1 MRGEKQYLANPVPS
15 ERLHLLTVE
24 LRPEQDVRVSM
35 QLASQSGQV
44 DQKMSPSIHAALV
57 ESLFTNPAPLFAGAL
72 CAAVAALMT
81 ALKTGN
87 AWLWPCVAL
96 LVVSGALRALDMG
109 YFQRKKPVLTP
120 EQVTRWEVRYQIGAM
135 SYALALGIWC
145 LTALIGTDDAV
156 AHMIC
161 VSVTLCYVAAG
172 GGRTYGRPW
181 IFHVQM
187 LLACGPMTV
196 ALAIHGNPYYV
207 GMALLNVL
215 FFVSL
220 RQISTSLQEIF
231 VRALIGRERE
241 AALASQFDTALNNMP
256 HGLCMFR
263 ADGRLAVMNH
273 RFSEMM
279 HLPDDLVQRGA
290 SASDIIDACVIA
302 GSVTAASG
310 KMILAE
316 IENTRTRDMITT
328 DPDTARGRYMS
339 WTFQPMAGGGAVL
352 LLEDITARRNAEAR
366 ISHLARYDEL
376 TALPNRVNF
385 RDEIGR
391 LLATQH
397 GSSHMS
403 ALLFVDLDQ
412 FKQVNDTLGHPCGDQ
427 LLCAVADR
435 LREMLRPEDFVARF
449 GGDEFVVF
457 QQNIHSPEDAASLA
471 RRIVDRLSE
480 RYKIDNHLVEI
491 GASVGIAITEP
502 GVSADTLLKNADMAL
517 YRAKADGR
525 ATYCFF
531 RDEMAQIVE
540 ARRILELDLR
550 KALANEEFELYYQ
563 PLVNL
568 KTGRITTCEA
578 LLRWNHPVRGTVSPI
593 DIIPVAEDMGLI
605 IDLGRWILRKA
616 CMECMKWPAGV
627 SVAVNFSPQQFHQRD
642 IMSEIRYALEVSGLP
657 AERLEI
663 EITESS
669 LLRNTQLTHD
679 VLAQLHT
686 LGVRISLDDFGTG
699 YSSLSYLHNF
709 TLQKVKIDRSFLEG
723 IDTARPL
730 TLLRGVAR
738 LSADLGMSV
747 VVEGI
752 ETNEQ
757 LELISADGTVT
768 EAQGYLFSRPVR
780 AVRVRQ
786 LLNASHGRQPPE
798 GQLHIISSR
807 SIA

>member
-1 MRGEKQYLANPVPS
+1 
-15 ERLHLLTVE
+15 
-24 LRPEQDVRVSM
+24 M
-35 QLASQSGQV
+35 QLASQRGGN
-44 DQKMSPSIHAALV
+44 DQKMSPSIYAALID
-57 ESLFTNPAPLFAGAL
+57 SLFTDPGPMFAGAL
-72 CAAVAALMT
+72 CAAVAAIMT

-96 LVVSGALRALDMG
+96 LVFTGALRALDTRE
-109 YFQRKKPVLTP
+109 YHRQSSTLTA
-120 EQVTRWEVRYQIGAM
+120 EGVTRWEIRYQIGAM
-135 SYALALGIWC
+135 LYAAALGLWC
-145 LTALIGTDDAV
+145 LMTLMGSDDAV
-156 AHMIC
+156 AHMIAT
-161 VSVTLCYVAAG
+161 SVTLCYVAAG

-187 LLACGPMTV
+187 LLACGPLTL
-196 ALAIHGNPYYV
+196 ALALKNNLYY
-207 GMALLNVL
+207 GGLAALNVL
-215 FFVSL
+215 FFL
-220 RQISTSLQEIF
+220 ALKHISTSLQKIF
-231 VRALIGRERE
+231 VRALIARERE
-241 AALASQFDTALNNMP
+241 AALANQFDTALNNMP

-263 ADGRLAVMNH
+263 ADGQLAVMNH

-279 HLPDDLVQRGA
+279 QLSDDLVQDGA
-290 SASDIIDACVIA
+290 SASDIITACVRT
-302 GSVTAASG
+302 GSVSAMSG
-310 KMILAE
+310 NLIVTE
-316 IENTRTRDMITT
+316 IENSMAGDVITT
-328 DPDTARGRYMS
+328 DPDAAKNRSLS
-339 WTFQPMAGGGAVL
+339 WTFQPMVDGGTVVL
-352 LLEDITARRNAEAR
+352 VEDITERKQAEAK

-376 TALPNRVNF
+376 TELPNRVNF

-391 LLATQH
+391 LLAIQNDRNQL
-397 GSSHMS
+397 S

-427 LLCAVADR
+427 LLCAVAGR

-457 QQNIHSPEDAASLA
+457 QQNIKSHEDAAGLA

-491 GASVGIAITEP
+491 GASVGIAMTAP

-525 ATYCFF
+525 GTFCFF
-531 RDEMAQIVE
+531 RDEMAQTVE

-550 KALANEEFELYYQ
+550 KALANEEFELFYQ

-568 KTGRITTCEA
+568 KTGKITTCEA

-605 IDLGRWILRKA
+605 VDLGRWILRKA
-616 CMECMKWPAGV
+616 CMECMKWPESV

-642 IMSEIRYALEVSGLP
+642 VLSEVRYALEVSGLP
-657 AERLEI
+657 AHRLEI

-679 VLAQLHT
+679 VLSQLHS

-709 TLQKVKIDRSFLEG
+709 PLQKVKIDRSFLEG
-723 IDTARPL
+723 IDTDRPL

-738 LSADLGMSV
+738 LSADLGMAV

-757 LELISADGTVT
+757 LELISADGAVT
-768 EAQGYLFSRPVR
+768 EAQGYLFSRPVPAIR
-780 AVRVRQ
+780 ARQ
-786 LLNASHGRQPPE
+786 LLNASHGRRMPDDQ
-798 GQLHIISSR
+798 IVAISSR

>member
-1 MRGEKQYLANPVPS
+1 
-15 ERLHLLTVE
+15 
-24 LRPEQDVRVSM
+24 M
-35 QLASQSGQV
+35 QSV
-44 DQKMSPSIHAALV
+44 DQNQSDQNDELEPVLYAALIDSMLQNFWPMLV
-57 ESLFTNPAPLFAGAL
+57 GSLSTAIAT
-72 CAAVAALMT
+72 VMT

-87 AWLWPCVAL
+87 LLLWPCTVMII
-96 LVVSGALRALDMG
+96 GIGTFRA
-109 YFQRKKPVLTP
+109 FQMRKYERRLSTLTFDQAKYLEP
-120 EQVTRWEVRYQIGAM
+120 RYAIGAM
-135 SYALALGIWC
+135 VYAGVLGAWC
-145 LTALIGTDDAV
+145 VLTILGSDDPI
-156 AHMIC
+156 AHMLC
-161 VSVTLCYVAAG
+161 VAVTVGYTAGAAA
-172 GGRTYGRPW
+172 RNYGRPAL
-181 IFHVQM
+181 VQYHI
-187 LLACGPMTV
+187 LLACGPMSV
-196 ALAIHGNPYYV
+196 ALALHGGYYYV
-207 GMALLNVL
+207 GLAVLLVL
-215 FFVSL
+215 FFVGLKGINLS
-220 RQISTSLQEIF
+220 IHAIF
-231 VRALIGRERE
+231 VKALTSSFRE
-241 AALASQFDTALNNMP
+241 AALAGQFDTALNNMP

-273 RFSEMM
+273 RFSQMM
-279 HLPDDLVQRGA
+279 ELSDDLACRGA
-290 SASDIIDACVIA
+290 TAADIVNACVVT
-302 GSVTAASG
+302 GSISTESG
-310 KMILAE
+310 KIIVAE
-316 IENTRTRDMITT
+316 IENSHAGDIITT
-328 DPDTARGRYMS
+328 DPDLLRGRSLS
-339 WTFQPMAGGGAVL
+339 WTFQPMAGGGAVV
-352 LLEDITARRNAEAR
+352 LLEDITERRNSEAR

-385 RDEIGR
+385 RDEIERLLKIPHEAGR
-391 LLATQH
+391 L
-397 GSSHMS
+397 S

-435 LREMLRPEDFVARF
+435 LRAMLRPEDFVARF

-457 QQNIHSPEDAASLA
+457 QQHICSNEDAAILA
-471 RRIVDRLSE
+471 RRIVDHLSE

-491 GASVGIAITEP
+491 GASVGIAMTSSGI
-502 GVSADTLLKNADMAL
+502 SADTLLKNADMAL

-525 ATYCFF
+525 GTFCFF
-531 RDEMAQIVE
+531 HEELAQTVE

-550 KALANEEFELYYQ
+550 KALVNEEFELFFQ

-568 KTGRITTCEA
+568 KSGKIATCEA
-578 LLRWNHPVRGTVSPI
+578 LLRWNHPMRGTVSPI

-605 IDLGRWILRKA
+605 VDLGRWILRKA
-616 CMECMKWPAGV
+616 CMECMKWPEGV

-642 IMSEIRYALEVSGLP
+642 VLSEVRYALEVSGLP

-669 LLRNTQLTHD
+669 LLRNTLLTHD
-679 VLAQLHT
+679 VLAQLRT
-686 LGVRISLDDFGTG
+686 IGVGISLDDFGTG

-709 TLQKVKIDRSFLEG
+709 PLQKVKIDRSFLEG
-723 IDTARPL
+723 IDNDRPL

-768 EAQGYLFSRPVR
+768 EAQGYLFSRPVP

-786 LLNASHGRQPPE
+786 LLNASHGRRLPDGVVVP
-798 GQLHIISSR
+798 LPSR

>member
-1 MRGEKQYLANPVPS
+1 MQVADRSGEP
-15 ERLHLLTVE
+15 
-24 LRPEQDVRVSM
+24 
-35 QLASQSGQV
+35 
-44 DQKMSPSIHAALV
+44 DQKFSPSIRAALLD
-57 ESLFTNPAPLFAGAL
+57 SLFETSAPMLAGLILGAGA
-72 CAAVAALMT
+72 AAMT
-81 ALKTGN
+81 ALKT
-87 AWLWPCVAL
+87 AEPLIWACVAL
-96 LVVSGALRALDMG
+96 LVVAGVVRGFVL
-109 YFQRKKPVLTP
+109 QRYHVRKST
-120 EQVTRWEVRYQIGAM
+120 VTVDEAARWKTLHQIGAM
-135 SYALALGIWC
+135 IQAAAVGIWC
-145 LTALIGTDDAV
+145 SATLLVSDDAV

-161 VSVTLCYVAAG
+161 LSVTTGILAGGAGRAYGRQWIFQLQAALIFGPTVIALALRGTPYYIAMSAVCAIFLVSVTQLSANLH
-172 GGRTYGRPW
+172 R
-181 IFHVQM
+181 IFMQ
-187 LLACGPMTV
+187 
-196 ALAIHGNPYYV
+196 ALA
-207 GMALLNVL
+207 A
-215 FFVSL
+215 
-220 RQISTSLQEIF
+220 
-231 VRALIGRERE
+231 RERE
-241 AALASQFDTALNNMP
+241 AALAGQFDTALNNMP
-256 HGLCMFR
+256 HGLCMFA

-279 HLPDDLVQRGA
+279 NLSDDFVHRSA
-290 SASDIIDACVIA
+290 SASGIVAACVNA
-302 GSVTAASG
+302 GSISAASG
-310 KMILAE
+310 KMILSE
-316 IENTRTRDMITT
+316 IQNSQARDIVTA
-328 DPDTARGRYMS
+328 DPDADRGRSLS
-339 WTFQPMAGGGAVL
+339 WTFQPMAGGGAVV
-352 LLEDITARRNAEAR
+352 LLEDITERKIAEAR

-385 RDEIGR
+385 RDEIER
-391 LLATQH
+391 LLTI
-397 GSSHMS
+397 SHNAERLS

-427 LLCAVADR
+427 LLCAVSDR

-457 QQNIHSPEDAASLA
+457 QQNISSNDDAAGLA
-471 RRIVDRLSE
+471 RRIVERLSE

-491 GASVGIAITEP
+491 GASVGIAMTSPAGI
-502 GVSADTLLKNADMAL
+502 SADTLLKNADMAL

-525 ATYCFF
+525 GTFCFF
-531 RDEMAQIVE
+531 RDEMAQTVE

-550 KALANEEFELYYQ
+550 KALANEEFELFYQ

-568 KTGRITTCEA
+568 KSGRIVTCEA

-605 IDLGRWILRKA
+605 VDLGRWILRKA
-616 CMECMKWPAGV
+616 CMECMKWPEGV

-642 IMSEIRYALEVSGLP
+642 VLSEVRYALEVSGLP
-657 AERLEI
+657 AHRLEI

-679 VLAQLHT
+679 VLSQLRT
-686 LGVRISLDDFGTG
+686 IGVRISLDDFGTG

-709 TLQKVKIDRSFLEG
+709 PLQKVKIDRSFLEG
-723 IDTARPL
+723 IDTDRPL

-768 EAQGYLFSRPVR
+768 EAQGYLFSRPVP

-786 LLNASHGRQPPE
+786 LLNASHGRRMPDDQIVAVLP
-798 GQLHIISSR
+798 SR

>member
-1 MRGEKQYLANPVPS
+1 M
-15 ERLHLLTVE
+15 
-24 LRPEQDVRVSM
+24 
-35 QLASQSGQV
+35 
-44 DQKMSPSIHAALV
+44 
-57 ESLFTNPAPLFAGAL
+57 
-72 CAAVAALMT
+72 
-81 ALKTGN
+81 
-87 AWLWPCVAL
+87 
-96 LVVSGALRALDMG
+96 
-109 YFQRKKPVLTP
+109 
-120 EQVTRWEVRYQIGAM
+120 
-135 SYALALGIWC
+135 
-145 LTALIGTDDAV
+145 
-156 AHMIC
+156 
-161 VSVTLCYVAAG
+161 AG
-172 GGRTYGRPW
+172 GAGRTYGRPW

-187 LLACGPMTV
+187 LLACGPT
-196 ALAIHGNPYYV
+196 ALALALHGTPYYI
-207 GMALLNVL
+207 GMAVAAACC
-215 FFVSL
+215 FSL
-220 RQISTSLQEIF
+220 ALKQISTNLQRIF
-231 VRALIGRERE
+231 VRAHVARERE
-241 AALASQFDTALNNMP
+241 AALAGQFDTALNNMP

-263 ADGRLAVMNH
+263 ADGRLAVMNY

-279 HLPDDLVQRGA
+279 DLSDDLVQRGA
-290 SASDIIDACVIA
+290 SASDIIAACVGA
-302 GSVTAASG
+302 GSISAASG

-316 IENTRTRDMITT
+316 IENSQARDIITT
-328 DPDTARGRYMS
+328 DPDFDQNRSLS
-339 WTFQPMAGGGAVL
+339 WTFQPMDGGGAVV
-352 LLEDITARRNAEAR
+352 LLEDITERRNAEAR

-376 TALPNRVNF
+376 TELPNRVNF

-391 LLATQH
+391 LLAAQQ
-397 GSSHMS
+397 GAEQLS

-427 LLCAVADR
+427 LLCAVSER

-457 QQNIHSPEDAASLA
+457 QQNIHSPDDAAGLA

-491 GASVGIAITEP
+491 GASVGIAMTSR

-525 ATYCFF
+525 GTFCFF
-531 RDEMAQIVE
+531 RDEMAQVVE
-540 ARRILELDLR
+540 SRRILELDLR
-550 KALANEEFELYYQ
+550 KALANEEFELFFQ

-568 KTGRITTCEA
+568 KSGRISTCEA
-578 LLRWNHPVRGTVSPI
+578 LLRWNHPVRGTVSPT

-605 IDLGRWILRKA
+605 VDLGRWILRKA
-616 CMECMKWPAGV
+616 CMECMKWPEGV

-642 IMSEIRYALEVSGLP
+642 VLSEVRYALEVSGLP
-657 AERLEI
+657 ANRLEI

-679 VLAQLHT
+679 VLSQLHS

-709 TLQKVKIDRSFLEG
+709 PLQKVKIDRSFLEG
-723 IDTARPL
+723 IDSDRPL

-757 LELISADGTVT
+757 LELISADGAVT
-768 EAQGYLFSRPVR
+768 EAQGYLFSPPVP

-786 LLNASHGRQPPE
+786 LLNASHGRRPPE
-798 GQLHIISSR
+798 GQLVPLSSR

>member
-1 MRGEKQYLANPVPS
+1 MRAPK
-15 ERLHLLTVE
+15 
-24 LRPEQDVRVSM
+24 M
-35 QLASQSGQV
+35 QLASQTEEP
-44 DQKMSPSIHAALV
+44 DQKISPSTYSALID
-57 ESLFTNPAPLFAGAL
+57 SLFTDPGPMFAGAL
-72 CAAVAALMT
+72 CAAVAAIMT

-87 AWLWPCVAL
+87 ALLWPCVAL
-96 LVVSGALRALDMG
+96 LVVTGAVRALDTRQYQKVRG
-109 YFQRKKPVLTP
+109 SLSVDG
-120 EQVTRWEVRYQIGAM
+120 VTRWEVRYQIGAM
-135 SYALALGIWC
+135 LYAAALGLWC
-145 LTALIGTDDAV
+145 LVAVMGSDDAV
-156 AHMIC
+156 AHMIAT
-161 VSVTLCYVAAG
+161 SVTLCYVAAG

-187 LLACGPMTV
+187 LLACGPLTA
-196 ALAIHGNPYYV
+196 ALAANGSPFYI

-215 FFVSL
+215 FFFSL
-220 RQISTSLQEIF
+220 KHISTSLQKIF
-231 VRALIGRERE
+231 VRALIARERE
-241 AALASQFDTALNNMP
+241 AALANQFDTALNNMP
-256 HGLCMFR
+256 HGLAMFR

-273 RFSEMM
+273 RFSKMM
-279 HLPDDLVQRGA
+279 NLSDDFAQRGA
-290 SASDIIDACVIA
+290 DVSAICAACVEA
-302 GSVTAASG
+302 GTMSAVSATLILQEVEHSRASE
-310 KMILAE
+310 L
-316 IENTRTRDMITT
+316 ITT
-328 DPDTARGRYMS
+328 DPDFSKNRSLS
-339 WTFQPMAGGGAVL
+339 WTFQPMADGGTVML
-352 LLEDITARRNAEAR
+352 VEDITERKDAEAR

-376 TALPNRVNF
+376 TELPNRVNF

-391 LLATQH
+391 LLAVQQ
-397 GSSHMS
+397 GAEQLSS
-403 ALLFVDLDQ
+403 LLFVDLDQ

-427 LLCAVADR
+427 LLCAVSKR

-457 QQNIHSPEDAASLA
+457 QQNIHSADDAAGLA

-491 GASVGIAITEP
+491 GASVGIAMTSR

-525 ATYCFF
+525 GTFCFF
-531 RDEMAQIVE
+531 REEMAQVVE
-540 ARRILELDLR
+540 SRRILELDLR
-550 KALANEEFELYYQ
+550 KALANEEFELFFQ

-568 KTGRITTCEA
+568 KSGRISTCEA
-578 LLRWNHPVRGTVSPI
+578 LLRWNHPVRGTVSPT

-605 IDLGRWILRKA
+605 VDLGRWILRKA
-616 CMECMKWPAGV
+616 CMECMKWPEGV

-642 IMSEIRYALEVSGLP
+642 VLSEVRYALEVSGLQ
-657 AERLEI
+657 ANRLEI

-679 VLAQLHT
+679 VLSQLHS

-709 TLQKVKIDRSFLEG
+709 PLQKVKIDRSFLEG
-723 IDTARPL
+723 IDSDRPL

-757 LELISADGTVT
+757 LELISADGAVT
-768 EAQGYLFSRPVR
+768 EAQGYLFSPPVP

-786 LLNASHGRQPPE
+786 LLNASHGRRPPD
-798 GQLHIISSR
+798 GQLVPVSSR

>member
-1 MRGEKQYLANPVPS
+1 
-15 ERLHLLTVE
+15 
-24 LRPEQDVRVSM
+24 M
-35 QLASQSGQV
+35 QLVDEKTRSNQEEQS
-44 DQKMSPSIHAALV
+44 PLLYAALV
-57 ESLFTNPAPLFAGAL
+57 DSMCQNFWPMFIGSV
-72 CAAVAALMT
+72 CAATAALMT
-81 ALKTGN
+81 AVKTGN
-87 AWLWPCVAL
+87 VLLWPCAVLIVAIGTARAFQMRKYERRT
-96 LVVSGALRALDMG
+96 SALT
-109 YFQRKKPVLTP
+109 F
-120 EQVTRWEVRYQIGAM
+120 EQAQYCEPRYAIGAII
-135 SYALALGIWC
+135 YAGVLGAWC
-145 LTALIGTDDAV
+145 FITILGSDDAI
-156 AHMIC
+156 AHMLC
-161 VSVTLCYVAAG
+161 VSTTVGYTAG
-172 GGRTYGRPW
+172 GAARNYGRPKL
-181 IFHVQM
+181 IQLHILF
-187 LLACGPMTV
+187 ACGPMS
-196 ALAIHGNPYYV
+196 LA
-207 GMALLNVL
+207 MALHGGLYYIGSAVLLVL
-215 FFVSL
+215 FFIGLKHINISL
-220 RQISTSLQEIF
+220 HAIF
-231 VRALIGRERE
+231 VKALTSSFRES
-241 AALASQFDTALNNMP
+241 ALAGQFDTALNNMP
-256 HGLCMFR
+256 HGLCMFA

-279 HLPDDLVQRGA
+279 NLSDDLVHRGA
-290 SASDIIDACVIA
+290 SAPDIVSACVIA
-302 GSVTAASG
+302 GSISAASG
-310 KMILAE
+310 RMILSE
-316 IENTRTRDMITT
+316 IENSQARDIITT
-328 DPDTARGRYMS
+328 DPDVARSRSLS
-339 WTFQPMAGGGAVL
+339 WTFQPMAGGGAVVL
-352 LLEDITARRNAEAR
+352 VEDITERRNAEAR
-366 ISHLARYDEL
+366 ISRLARYDEL

-385 RDEIGR
+385 RDEIER
-391 LLATQH
+391 LLAI
-397 GSSHMS
+397 SHDAERLS

-457 QQNIHSPEDAASLA
+457 QQDIKSAEDAAGLA

-491 GASVGIAITEP
+491 GASVGIAMTSPPDI
-502 GVSADTLLKNADMAL
+502 SADTLLKNADMAL

-525 ATYCFF
+525 GTFCFF
-531 RDEMAQIVE
+531 RDEMAQTVE

-550 KALANEEFELYYQ
+550 TALADEEFELFYQ

-568 KTGRITTCEA
+568 KSGRISTCEA

-605 IDLGRWILRKA
+605 VDLGRWILRKA
-616 CMECMKWPAGV
+616 CMECMKWPEAV

-642 IMSEIRYALEVSGLP
+642 VLSEVRYALEVSGLP
-657 AERLEI
+657 AHRLEI

-679 VLAQLHT
+679 VLSQLRAI
-686 LGVRISLDDFGTG
+686 GVRISLDDFGTG

-709 TLQKVKIDRSFLEG
+709 PLQKVKIDRSFLEG
-723 IDTARPL
+723 IDTDRPL

-768 EAQGYLFSRPVR
+768 EAQGYLFSRPVP

-786 LLNASHGRQPPE
+786 LLNASHGRRLPE
-798 GQLHIISSR
+798 DQLLAVVPSR

>member
-1 MRGEKQYLANPVPS
+1 
-15 ERLHLLTVE
+15 
-24 LRPEQDVRVSM
+24 M
-35 QLASQSGQV
+35 QLAKETGEV
-44 DQKMSPSIHAALV
+44 DRKMSPLIHAALV
-57 ESLFTNPAPLFAGAL
+57 ESLFTNPGPLFAGAL
-72 CAAVAALMT
+72 CAAIAAVMT
-81 ALKTGN
+81 AMKTGN
-87 AWLWPCVAL
+87 VWLWPSVGL
-96 LVVSGALRALDMG
+96 LVITGALRALDMG
-109 YFQRKKPVLTP
+109 YFNRVRSQMTA
-120 EQVTRWEVRYQIGAM
+120 EQVARWEVRYQIGAM
-135 SYALALGIWC
+135 AYALALGLWC
-145 LTALIGTDDAV
+145 FVALVGSDDAV
-156 AHMIC
+156 AHMIAT
-161 VSVTLCYVAAG
+161 SVTLCYVAAG

-187 LLACGPMTV
+187 LLAIGPLTA
-196 ALAIHGNPYYV
+196 ALVLHGSVYYM

-215 FFVSL
+215 FFFSL
-220 RQISTSLQEIF
+220 KQISSSLQNIF

-241 AALASQFDTALNNMP
+241 SALASQFDTALNNMP

-279 HLPDDLVQRGA
+279 HLPDDVVERGA
-290 SASDIIDACVIA
+290 RAADIIEACVLA
-302 GSVTAASG
+302 GSITVASG

-316 IENTRTRDMITT
+316 IENTRARDMITT
-328 DPDTARGRYMS
+328 DPDPARGRFMS
-339 WTFQPMAGGGAVL
+339 WTFQPMAGGGAVV
-352 LLEDITARRNAEAR
+352 LLEDITERRNAEAR

-391 LLATQH
+391 LLATQQ
-397 GSSHMS
+397 GSDHMS

-457 QQNIHSPEDAASLA
+457 QQNIHSAEDAAGLA

-491 GASVGIAITEP
+491 GASVGIAMTAP

-525 ATYCFF
+525 GTYCFF
-531 RDEMAQIVE
+531 RDEMAQTVE

-568 KTGRITTCEA
+568 KSGKISTCEA

-593 DIIPVAEDMGLI
+593 DIIPIAEDMGLI
-605 IDLGRWILRKA
+605 VDLGRWILRKA

-642 IMSEIRYALEVSGLP
+642 ILSEVRYALEVSGLP

-679 VLAQLHT
+679 VLAQLHA

-709 TLQKVKIDRSFLEG
+709 PLQKVKIDRSFLEG
-723 IDTARPL
+723 IDSDRPL

-757 LELISADGTVT
+757 LERISADGTVS
-768 EAQGYLFSRPVR
+768 EAQGYLFSRPVP
-780 AVRVRQ
+780 AVRIRQ
-786 LLNASHGRQPPE
+786 LLKASHGRRSSE
-798 GQLHIISSR
+798 GALLLVS

>member
-1 MRGEKQYLANPVPS
+1 
-15 ERLHLLTVE
+15 
-24 LRPEQDVRVSM
+24 M
-35 QLASQSGQV
+35 QLAKETREV
-44 DQKMSPSIHAALV
+44 DQGLSPSIHAASTD
-57 ESLFTNPAPLFAGAL
+57 SLFEATGTVLTGIVFS
-72 CAAVAALMT
+72 AVAATMT
-81 ALKTGN
+81 ALKTEQIVVWAFVPLLILAG
-87 AWLWPCVAL
+87 AFRAFDLRRYQASKSTLTAEDAARAQRRYHVGAMIQAAVLGLWCFTAL
-96 LVVSGALRALDMG
+96 LSNADPVVHMIALSVTTGIVAGAAGRAYGRQSMFRLQATLIFG
-109 YFQRKKPVLTP
+109 PSV
-120 EQVTRWEVRYQIGAM
+120 I
-135 SYALALGIWC
+135 ALALY
-145 LTALIGTDDAV
+145 GT
-156 AHMIC
+156 
-161 VSVTLCYVAAG
+161 
-172 GGRTYGRPW
+172 
-181 IFHVQM
+181 
-187 LLACGPMTV
+187 
-196 ALAIHGNPYYV
+196 PYYIAMSV
-207 GMALLNVL
+207 VCAAFLVAVMQLSANLH
-215 FFVSL
+215 
-220 RQISTSLQEIF
+220 RIF
-231 VRALIGRERE
+231 MRAVVARERE
-241 AALASQFDTALNNMP
+241 AALAGQFDTALNNMP

-279 HLPDDLVQRGA
+279 HLPENFVGRGA
-290 SASDIIDACVIA
+290 CASDLIEECVLA
-302 GSVTAASG
+302 GSITAASG

-316 IENTRTRDMITT
+316 IENTRARDMITT
-328 DPDTARGRYMS
+328 DPDLERGRVMS
-339 WTFQPMAGGGAVL
+339 WTFQPMEGGGAVV
-352 LLEDITARRNAEAR
+352 LLEDITERRHAEAR

-391 LLATQH
+391 LLATQQDRDH
-397 GSSHMS
+397 TS
-403 ALLFVDLDQ
+403 ALLFIDLDQ

-457 QQNIHSPEDAASLA
+457 QQNIHSADAAAVLA

-491 GASVGIAITEP
+491 GASIGIAMTEP

-525 ATYCFF
+525 GTYCFF
-531 RDEMAQIVE
+531 RDEMAQTVE

-568 KTGRITTCEA
+568 KSGRISTCEA

-593 DIIPVAEDMGLI
+593 DIIPIAEDMGLI
-605 IDLGRWILRKA
+605 VDLGRWILRKA
-616 CMECMKWPAGV
+616 CLECMKWPAGV

-642 IMSEIRYALEVSGLP
+642 ILSEVRYALEVSGLP

-709 TLQKVKIDRSFLEG
+709 PLQKVKIDRSFLEG
-723 IDTARPL
+723 IDSDRPL

-757 LELISADGTVT
+757 LERISADGTVT
-768 EAQGYLFSRPVR
+768 EAQGYLFSRPVP
-780 AVRVRQ
+780 AVRIRQ
-786 LLNASHGRQPPE
+786 LLNASHGRRPDDKVLLP
-798 GQLHIISSR
+798 ITSR